1 MLLCEVFI
9 YGILFYGLQILLFYI
24 RCARNVSELL
34 YYVLLMFFLTLD
46 KIYSL
51 LKAAQKYSQDVQ
63 EKITT
68 QKCFMFDLIK

>member
-9 YGILFYGLQILLFYI
+9 YGDLFTGLQILLFYI

-34 YYVLLMFFLTLD
+34 YYLLMFFITLD
-46 KIYSL
+46 KIYCL

-63 EKITT
+63 N
-68 QKCFMFDLIK
+68 

>member
-9 YGILFYGLQILLFYI
+9 YGILFSGLQILLFYI

-51 LKAAQKYSQDVQ
+51 LKAAPKYSQDTMY
-63 EKITT
+63 KIRS
-68 QKCFMFDLIK
+68 QHRSFLCLI